1 MMPATLEIFR
11 DHDELAAHA
20 AGLIKTTIM
29 DAIRARGRAVIALS
43 GGSTWPKT
51 YALLAQPP
59 MRGQIDWA
67 RTFVFV
73 GDERFVPAHDRE
85 NNFAM
90 AQRVLL
96 SHVDV
101 PPAQT
106 FPVPTQL
113 ASATAAADA
122 YASTIEAVFGER
134 DANAP
139 PRFDLVV
146 LGAGVDG
153 HTAALFPG
161 AASLSVTD
169 RWVVA
174 TAPGILPPAVE
185 RITMTFPIFNAARA
199 IIFLVTG
206 ASKAQIL
213 HDVLEV
219 RPPRDVC
226 PATGIAPVDGALY
239 WLVDEAAASRLSA
252 KRR

>member
-1 MMPATLEIFR
+1 MPSSLKVFR
-11 DHDELAAHA
+11 DDHELALHA
-20 AGLIKTTIM
+20 AGLIVTTVS

-51 YALLAQPP
+51 YALLAQPA
-59 MRGQIDWA
+59 MREQIDWA

-106 FPVPTQL
+106 FPVATQL

-122 YASTIEAVFGER
+122 YATTIESVFGER
-134 DANAP
+134 EAKGP
-139 PRFDLVV
+139 PRFDLVL
-146 LGAGVDG
+146 LGAGRDG
-153 HTAALFPG
+153 HIAALFPG
-161 AASLSVTD
+161 AASLSVMD

-174 TAPGILPPAVE
+174 TPPGILPPAVE
-185 RITMTFPIFNAARA
+185 RVTMTFPIFNAARA

-206 ASKAQIL
+206 AAKAQIV

-226 PATGIAPVDGALY
+226 PAAGIAPVDGALY
-239 WLVDEAAASRLSA
+239 WIVDEAAASKLST

>member
-1 MMPATLEIFR
+1 MMPATLRIFR
-11 DHDELAAHA
+11 DDDELAVHA
-20 AGLIKTTIM
+20 AGLIMTTIM
-29 DAIRARGRAVIALS
+29 DAIGARGRAVIALS

-101 PPAQT
+101 PPAQK
-106 FPVPTQL
+106 FSVPTHL
-113 ASATAAADA
+113 ASATVAADA
-122 YASTIEAVFGER
+122 YASTIESVFGER
-134 DANAP
+134 DAAAP
-139 PRFDLVV
+139 PRFDLIL

-174 TAPGILPPAVE
+174 TPPGILPPAVE
-185 RITMTFPIFNAARA
+185 RITMTFPIFNAART
-199 IIFLVTG
+199 IVFLVTG
-206 ASKAQIL
+206 AAKAEL
-213 HDVLEV
+213 VRDVLEG
-219 RPPRDVC
+219 RPRRDEC
-226 PATGIAPVDGALY
+226 PAAGIAPTDGALY
-239 WLVDEAAASRLSA
+239 WFVDAAAASRLST
-252 KRR
+252 KRP